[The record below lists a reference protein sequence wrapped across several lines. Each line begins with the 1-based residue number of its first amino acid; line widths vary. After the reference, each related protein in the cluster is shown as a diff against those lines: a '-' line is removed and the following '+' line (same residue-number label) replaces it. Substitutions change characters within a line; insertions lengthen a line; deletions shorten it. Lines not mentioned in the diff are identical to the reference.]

1 MTNQKLKQLAKKYE
15 TPLYVYDGDVIEMQ
29 FNLLNNAIKYPNK
42 RINYAVKAN
51 PNVHILKL
59 LRKLGAYAD
68 TSSPGEVWLAL
79 EAGFKPR
86 DILFTGNNL
95 TEKEL
100 RFVLSKKIFINAD
113 SLTQLEKIGKL
124 KPGSSVGVRLNPSYG
139 AGHHSHVITA
149 GPNCRFGIDI
159 KDVKKIKQ
167 IAGKYSLKIEGLHQH
182 VGSGILNP
190 PVFLKA
196 MDIMLDT
203 AEGFGGLDFI
213 DFGGGFGIPYQ
224 PNEKP
229 LDVEELGKK
238 LSDKFNKFV
247 KSYGKELSL
256 YVEPGRFL
264 VGESGTLL
272 VQVTAVQKTPAG
284 ELVAGTNSG
293 MTHLIRPALYGA
305 YHEVIN
311 VSNPKGR
318 KKRVTISGNICEST
332 DILAKNRLIPTVR
345 EGDILAIKNTGAY
358 GMSMASR
365 FNGRLLPAEVLVIGK
380 KEKVIRKR
388 DNYKDLLPK

>member
-1 MTNQKLKQLAKKYE
+1 MNNQRLKQLAKKYG
-15 TPLYVYDGDVIEMQ
+15 TPLYVYDAGIIERQ
-29 FNLLNNAIKYPNK
+29 FNLLDKAIKYPNK

-51 PNVHILKL
+51 PNTHILKF

-95 TEKEL
+95 TEDEL
-100 RFVLSKKIFINAD
+100 KFVLNKKVFINVD
-113 SLTQLEKIGKL
+113 SLTQLERIGKI
-124 KPGSSVGVRLNPSYG
+124 KPGIKVGVRINPSYG

-167 IAGKYSLKIEGLHQH
+167 IADKYDLKIKGLHQH

-190 PVFLKA
+190 AIFLKA

-203 AEGFGGLDFI
+203 AKGFEDLEFI
-213 DFGGGFGIPYQ
+213 DFGGGFGIPYL

-238 LSDKFNKFV
+238 LSDKFGKFV
-247 KSYGKELSL
+247 KNYGKELSL

-272 VQVTAVQKTPAG
+272 VQVTAIQKTPAG

-293 MTHLIRPALYGA
+293 MTHLIRPALYDA
-305 YHEVIN
+305 YHEVVN

-332 DILAKNRLIPTVR
+332 DILAKDRLIPTVH

-365 FNGRLLPAEVLVIGK
+365 FNGRLLPAEVLVK
-380 KEKVIRKR
+380 NNKEIVIRKR
-388 DNYKDLLPK
+388 DTYKDLLPK